1 MEKSFHDCYQSIDFL
16 KIRWVKPRV
25 HSIQHVVTPSSS
37 HYHQSRDVH
46 LTTFCPKLR
55 ISTLPSDSNA
65 RHINLNHSVNW
76 CLTQHPGM
84 REDAQPWQPQKR
96 STMLVKNVRWQLW
109 RAAQSRSA
117 IQTPSKQRKQQVQS
131 CEMGMRM
138 LMQEQGGQRRPERP
152 GASPSPS
159 PSLGLQILSA
169 TLKLVDRLSKT
180 SVVPLE
186 MGPYPLRLISTPF
199 VDVEVSGV
207 LRLWYM
213 VVGVFRG
220 IFFCALNV

>member
-1 MEKSFHDCYQSIDFL
+1 MEKSFHDCYQSINFL
-16 KIRWVKPRV
+16 NIRWVKPGV
-25 HSIQHVVTPSSS
+25 HSIQHVVTPFFS

-46 LTTFCPKLR
+46 HTTFYPKLR
-55 ISTLPSDSNA
+55 ISTPPSDSNA

-109 RAAQSRSA
+109 RAAQSPSA

-131 CEMGMRM
+131 CEMGM
-138 LMQEQGGQRRPERP
+138 LMQEQGGRRRPERP
-152 GASPSPS
+152 GASPSPSPS

-169 TLKLVDRLSKT
+169 TLKLLDWLSKT
-180 SVVPLE
+180 SSCVFGKWALSPAPDIYI
-186 MGPYPLRLISTPF
+186 PYRCGSIRRPPALVHCGGRL
-199 VDVEVSGV
+199 
-207 LRLWYM
+207 
-213 VVGVFRG
+213 
-220 IFFCALNV
+220 